1 MEYICSYRSPIGEM
15 IMASDG
21 EHLTGLWFQGQK
33 YFASTL
39 GEKYTDLQGD
49 GSHLPV
55 FAQTKKVAG
64 CLFRRRTACF
74 PSAPRTEGLCFSPA
88 GVGDSAGDPIR

>member
-49 GSHLPV
+49 GSHLRV
-55 FAQTKKVAG
+55 RSDKKWLDVYFAGEQPA
-64 CLFRRRTACF
+64 F